1 MSISKFMTKS
11 SVGADCQETMISCEP
26 YAR

>member
-1 MSISKFMTKS
+1 MTKS